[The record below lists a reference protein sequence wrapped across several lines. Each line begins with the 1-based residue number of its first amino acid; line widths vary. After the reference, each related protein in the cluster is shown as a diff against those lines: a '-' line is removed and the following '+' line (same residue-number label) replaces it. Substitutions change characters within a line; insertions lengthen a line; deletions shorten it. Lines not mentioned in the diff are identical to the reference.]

1 MILYQ
6 LQCELGHQFEAWFKD
21 SQAFDRQAKRKL
33 LSCPSCGSEKVSKAL
48 MAPRI
53 SKSVTTR
60 PLPSPKNIAS
70 TLDIKTTQ
78 EATELKKKLKEL
90 QKHITEKCDYVGS
103 DFAEEARKIHY
114 GEVTP
119 HGIYGEATSEDAKE
133 LVEEGI
139 DFNSIP
145 WARKENA

>member
-1 MILYQ
+1 MCIR
-6 LQCELGHQFEAWFKD
+6 
-21 SQAFDRQAKRKL
+21 DR
-33 LSCPSCGSEKVSKAL
+33 
-48 MAPRI
+48 
-53 SKSVTTR
+53 
-60 PLPSPKNIAS
+60 
-70 TLDIKTTQ
+70 
-78 EATELKKKLKEL
+78 
-90 QKHITEKCDYVGS
+90 CDYVGS